1 MYARLQRCIRLG
13 LGGLD
18 KGFDAVFGAGN
29 NPLYHLGALAFF
41 FFWIVLA
48 SGIYLYLFFE
58 TSTAGAFRSVE
69 YLTYEQWYLGGV
81 MRSLHRYAS
90 DALVLTM
97 LLHLLRELALD
108 RFRGFRW
115 FSWLTGVPLL
125 WLVFVSGV
133 NGYWLVWDRL
143 AQYVA
148 LATTEWID
156 ALGIFGQPIARNF
169 LDQSTVSDRFFTL
182 LVFLHIGVPLF
193 LLAFSWLHVTRISR
207 PRTAPPRALV
217 LGTTA
222 ALLLLAV
229 LKPALSQGP
238 ADLDT
243 VPAAVNLDW
252 FYLAIYPLFEVWG
265 YGTVW
270 LLAAALTVAVA
281 VLPWVVPRRQPP
293 VAVVDP
299 ANCNGCRFCFAD
311 CPYAAITM
319 APHPQ
324 RPGHQLAVVDPDLC
338 AACGICAGACP
349 SATPFR
355 SGEELTTGIDM
366 PQLSIHRVRAE
377 LDAALA
383 QLRGERRIVVFGC
396 DHGADVRA
404 LAQPGVAAFSLLCSA
419 QLPPSFVD
427 YALRDGRADGVLVTG
442 CPGGSCHYRF
452 GAAWVEQRFARA
464 REPYLRTRAARERVR
479 IAWAGP
485 AEGTRLRRMLAEYR
499 AQLPARPESTPAPPG
514 GERALAVPAGQGGG
528 E

>member
-1 MYARLQRCIRLG
+1 MYQRLQRKIRLG
-13 LGGLD
+13 LNRLE
-18 KGFDAVFGAGN
+18 KLFDAAFGAAV
-29 NPLYHLGALAFF
+29 NPLYHLGALTFF

-69 YLTYEQWYLGGV
+69 YLTHEQWYAGGV

-90 DALVLTM
+90 DAMVVTM
-97 LLHLLRELALD
+97 LLHLLREFALD

-115 FSWLTGVPLL
+115 FSWVTGVPLL
-125 WLVFVSGV
+125 WLVFISGV

-148 LATTEWID
+148 VATTEWLD
-156 ALGIFGQPIARNF
+156 WLGVFGQPIARNF

-217 LGTTA
+217 LGSTL
-222 ALLLLAV
+222 ALVALSLAQ
-229 LKPALSQGP
+229 PALSQGP

-243 VPAAVNLDW
+243 VPVRVALDW
-252 FYLAIYPLFEVWG
+252 FLLGVYPLFDAWG
-265 YGTVW
+265 YGAVW
-270 LLAAALTVAVA
+270 ALAGALTLFVTL
-281 VLPWVVPRRQPP
+281 LPWLVPRRRPP

-299 ANCNGCRFCFAD
+299 PNCNGCGLCFAD
-311 CPYAAITM
+311 CPYAAVTM
-319 APHPQ
+319 QPHPLRTGQ
-324 RPGHQLAVVDPDLC
+324 QVAAVDPSLC

-349 SATPFR
+349 ASTPFR
-355 SGEELTTGIDM
+355 SRAELVTGIDM
-366 PQLSIHRVRAE
+366 PPLSVHVLR
-377 LDAALA
+377 A
-383 QLRGERRIVVFGC
+383 QLDQALGRLRGDGRVVVFGC
-396 DHGADVRA
+396 DHGADVRPLREA
-404 LAQPGVAAFSLLCSA
+404 SVAAFSLLCIA

-442 CPGGSCHYRF
+442 CAGADCHYRF
-452 GAAWVEQRFARA
+452 GNTWVEQRFARR

-485 AEGTRLRRMLAEYR
+485 ADAAALRRTLADYR
-499 AQLPARPESTPAPPG
+499 AELAAWANEEAACLRRQAEARNSVVVNE
-514 GERALAVPAGQGGG
+514 
-528 E
+528 